1 MSVKDA
7 KFRCGQGMTEHV
19 GHFGYTDLKLKDEEK
34 NVSSELKEPKDFLQL
49 MHPCLQI
56 SAALW

>member
-1 MSVKDA
+1 M
-7 KFRCGQGMTEHV
+7 
-19 GHFGYTDLKLKDEEK
+19 LDEEK

-56 SAALW
+56 PAALWSGTQIFSLILQVTLV